1 VARTLFAVA
10 GRFPGKGF
18 EDVRL
23 NRDQFAAKKKAGE
36 LAQNLNRMPI
46 LNHNGAVIGQS
57 SAINN
62 HLAQQ
67 FGLLGTNSV
76 EAAQIEAMVGHI
88 KDVFA
93 AYRKLVPYGTEV
105 SKEQLDTWF
114 NTPSSPAIE
123 GRKERQLQWFLELI
137 ENILP
142 DTGYCVG
149 GRPSLADAHMFNLLG
164 EHAPELNQKGE
175 PFSDLAN
182 TNKVLESF
190 PKIQSVINNFKQSPG
205 VAYYLETRVK
215 CGF

>member
-1 VARTLFAVA
+1 MFRTPSNVLVLCTGLAEVARTLFAVA

-36 LAQNLNRMPI
+36 LGQNLNRMPI

-93 AYRKLVPYGTEV
+93 ALVVCLDILDGLTHKPRGCDLPFEGGYGEKEPTPPRKMTRPEEREIIMTAFPARV
-105 SKEQLDTWF
+105 STLPSI
-114 NTPSSPAIE
+114 TPPRSF
-123 GRKERQLQWFLELI
+123 G
-137 ENILP
+137 
-142 DTGYCVG
+142 
-149 GRPSLADAHMFNLLG
+149 
-164 EHAPELNQKGE
+164 
-175 PFSDLAN
+175 LAN
-182 TNKVLESF
+182 V
-190 PKIQSVINNFKQSPG
+190 
-205 VAYYLETRVK
+205 YLPL
-215 CGF
+215 

>member
-1 VARTLFAVA
+1 MEEVCKRYVCRQQLPAKIKLAIFSHAEQRACVGTGLAEVARTLFAVA

-23 NRDQFAAKKKAGE
+23 NGDQFAAKKKAGE

-88 KDVFA
+88 KDVFG
-93 AYRKLVPYGTEV
+93 AYRKLGKYG
-105 SKEQLDTWF
+105 L
-114 NTPSSPAIE
+114 N
-123 GRKERQLQWFLELI
+123 
-137 ENILP
+137 
-142 DTGYCVG
+142 CVDC
-149 GRPSLADAHMFNLLG
+149 L
-164 EHAPELNQKGE
+164 
-175 PFSDLAN
+175 
-182 TNKVLESF
+182 
-190 PKIQSVINNFKQSPG
+190 
-205 VAYYLETRVK
+205 
-215 CGF
+215 